1 MNLKKEEWNVSYR
14 NKDNFVFYPH
24 EEIIRFSA
32 KYIAKRVGLEHVD
45 YIAQQNC
52 KVLDLGCGIGR
63 HIVFFEK
70 LGINTYGVDLSQ
82 EAVTVAKQWLEKEN
96 IDSEERLFCGSAE
109 KLPWRD
115 NEFSFI
121 VSHGVLDSMPFE
133 IARNIMKECHRI
145 INDDGLFYCDL
156 IGDETKFGVDFEEEV
171 VVESRHEKGTIQSYF
186 TRNKIENLI
195 ENLFEIKEIKKII
208 NQNVATDTYIS
219 RYHVVLKKKVGV
231 NE

>member
-96 IDSEERLFCGSAE
+96 IDSEERL
-109 KLPWRD
+109 
-115 NEFSFI
+115 
-121 VSHGVLDSMPFE
+121 
-133 IARNIMKECHRI
+133 
-145 INDDGLFYCDL
+145 
-156 IGDETKFGVDFEEEV
+156 
-171 VVESRHEKGTIQSYF
+171 
-186 TRNKIENLI
+186 
-195 ENLFEIKEIKKII
+195 
-208 NQNVATDTYIS
+208 
-219 RYHVVLKKKVGV
+219 
-231 NE
+231 